1 MTIVFLP
8 THLRSYT
15 AGAAEVHADGATLGE
30 VLADLESRYPGMRV
44 RIIDEQERI
53 RPHVE
58 CFISGVQ
65 VHDLDAAVL
74 GDVQIAAI
82 LPAG

>member
-1 MTIVFLP
+1 MTIVILP
-8 THLRSYT
+8 PHLRSYA

-44 RIIDEQERI
+44 RIIDEQEHI

-58 CFISGVQ
+58 CFVSGVQ
-65 VHDLDAAVL
+65 VHDLAAPVI
-74 GDVQIAAI
+74 GDVEIAAA
-82 LPAG
+82 LPGG